1 MPKEPP
7 EVPKGSIVLIDYP
20 FADLF
25 GEELRPAR
33 VLYEGYLDVTAAAI
47 TSEIPQKLLPT
58 DLPIFQ
64 RTPSFEGTGL
74 KKDSIL
80 LIDKMATIEKTFI
93 KGILGEA
100 DADLRLWV
108 NTKIAQF
115 LMFDDG
121 PVNGL

>member
-1 MPKEPP
+1 MPEEPP
-7 EVPKGSIVLIDYP
+7 EVPKGSIVLIDFP
-20 FADLF
+20 FTDLF
-25 GEELRPAR
+25 GEKLRPAL
-33 VLYEGYLDVTAAAI
+33 VLYEGYLDVTSAAI

-100 DADLRLWV
+100 NADLRRRV

-121 PVNGL
+121 PVNGP

>member
-1 MPKEPP
+1 
-7 EVPKGSIVLIDYP
+7 
-20 FADLF
+20 
-25 GEELRPAR
+25 
-33 VLYEGYLDVTAAAI
+33 
-47 TSEIPQKLLPT
+47 
-58 DLPIFQ
+58 LPIFQ
-64 RTPSFEGTGL
+64 RTPSLEGTGL

-80 LIDKMATIEKTFI
+80 LIDKMATVENTFI

-100 DADLRLWV
+100 NADLRLRV

>member
-1 MPKEPP
+1 MPEEPL
-7 EVPKGSIVLIDYP
+7 EVPKGSIVLVDFP
-20 FADLF
+20 FTDLF
-25 GEELRPAR
+25 GAKLRPAL

-58 DLPIFQ
+58 DLLIFQ

-74 KKDSIL
+74 KEDSII
-80 LIDKMATIEKTFI
+80 LIDKIATIEKTFI

-100 DADLRLWV
+100 NADLRRRV

-121 PVNGL
+121 PANGL